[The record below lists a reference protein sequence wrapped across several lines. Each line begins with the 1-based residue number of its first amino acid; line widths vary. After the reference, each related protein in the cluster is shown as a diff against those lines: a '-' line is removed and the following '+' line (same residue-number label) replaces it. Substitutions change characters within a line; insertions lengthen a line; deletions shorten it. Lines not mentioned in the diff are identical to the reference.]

1 MFKKSSI
8 VYLFLFFSIVFN
20 AQETITVE
28 GLIVDKDKYAIPY
41 AAVSIL
47 SKSIGTA
54 SNDDGGFVLKL
65 TQENLNDIITVS
77 TLGFKTFTIKVQD
90 FLKLEEKIITLV
102 GDVVSLDEITL
113 VNYNS
118 FIKD

>member
-8 VYLFLFFSIVFN
+8 VYLFLVFSVVFN

-28 GLIVDKDKYAIPY
+28 GLIVDKINMHTSTLH
-41 AAVSIL
+41 VSIL

-90 FLKLEEKIITLV
+90 FIELEEKIITLV
-102 GDVVSLDEITL
+102 EDVVSLDEIR
-113 VNYNS
+113 
-118 FIKD
+118 